1 MLKTQLT
8 TVQSNI
14 LSHHFIPENV
24 RQLVARRTEKGK
36 TFGKLDIIASP
47 PALIAKSDKYPP
59 LNIVTGF
66 TLDTSGSMEGDKIK
80 QAVNTIKQLTQIIL
94 EERNGKTLEHQPIH
108 AWIYVISFN
117 SVAELVIPFQEITEE
132 TVPGILSQLDCIRV
146 SGSTNYEQAFKK
158 QREVIGNI
166 IQTLTANP
174 DPSKRQFHFIRF
186 FESDGEITQG
196 TNEIDWLYRAMRNTT
211 ASASASSAAATAS
224 AAAASASTHF
234 TFEDYVIGYG
244 TGVDIECLKQ
254 LASPIPPPQP
264 PKRESS
270 GGMFAEG
277 GEHNPSSSSNSSDAE
292 YNCSTLITVVRPEDI
307 GWQVGE
313 ILYKQIMR
321 VGIKLKVSVE
331 SKDPSAGVAELFE
344 YQTNQWGTSTTF
356 HSITH
361 NEKKVMYIQYTPTAA
376 APADAPTD
384 ATPEVIVRV
393 QCENQY
399 TGAKYTYAFSH
410 KSEPSCT
417 LTPLL
422 QRQANS
428 MTPAEIGLA
437 ISETDRAKILVIPII
452 QGMIHIEVFKQFR
465 ELEGTSYN
473 KTVIVREAYNTMLML
488 KAIDARTKDHFIH
501 TIAPKTANLITDVKL
516 IIGLTAINDPTEQR
530 CIIHGRRTAS
540 ADEDFFNSG
549 TTASRKYVEGEENYK
564 EVAEEIIKKRDAQ
577 QQQQQQQVA
586 AAAAPTDDEYD
597 QELVSDAVSD
607 YIPSRIA
614 TCMTPQSSS
623 SHHRHPYHRNAKRN
637 PPSLLRILCAR
648 IALSK
653 LKNEDKTPETI
664 YDEMVRES
672 IHYDGEYNEDP
683 SYFHTRD
690 TPYDD
695 VFSTPSQ
702 DDEYSQRRMGMMR
715 QMSSPSS

>member
-1 MLKTQLT
+1 MLSTKLT
-8 TVQSNI
+8 TVDSNI
-14 LSHHFIPENV
+14 LSHNFIPENV

-66 TLDTSGSMEGDKIK
+66 NLDTSGSMEGGKIK

-94 EERNGKTLEHQPIH
+94 AERNGKTLEHQPIH

-132 TVPGILSQLDCIRV
+132 TVPGILSQLDNIRV

-211 ASASASSAAATAS
+211 AATTTATAAT
-224 AAAASASTHF
+224 THF

-254 LASPIPPPQP
+254 LASPIPPPPQP
-264 PKRESS
+264 PKRES
-270 GGMFAEG
+270 GDGMFAEG
-277 GEHNPSSSSNSSDAE
+277 GKEQDSSSTTSTANSSEAE
-292 YNCSTLITVVRPEDI
+292 YNCSTLITVVNAEDI

-321 VGIKLKVSVE
+321 VGIKLNVSIE

-356 HSITH
+356 HSIAH
-361 NEKKVMYIQYTPTAA
+361 GERKVMYIQYTPTS
-376 APADAPTD
+376 APAADATT
-384 ATPEVIVRV
+384 TPEVIVRV

-399 TGAKYTYAFSH
+399 TGSKYTYTFSH

-428 MTPAEIGLA
+428 MTPSEIGLA
-437 ISETDRAKILVIPII
+437 ITESDHAKMLVIPII

-488 KAIDARTKDHFIH
+488 KAIDVQTKDQFIH
-501 TIAPKTANLITDVKL
+501 TIAPKTANLITDVKM

-530 CIIHGRRTAS
+530 CIIHARRATS
-540 ADEDFFNSG
+540 ADDDLFNTG
-549 TTASRKYVEGEENYK
+549 ATASRKYVEGEENYK
-564 EVAEEIIKKRDAQ
+564 DVAEEIIKKRDAQ
-577 QQQQQQQVA
+577 HRESQQQAIA
-586 AAAAPTDDEYD
+586 AAASRAGSDAIPSDAYSGDEADY
-597 QELVSDAVSD
+597 VSDCL
-607 YIPSRIA
+607 PSRIA
-614 TCMTPQSSS
+614 TCMTPPSSS
-623 SHHRHPYHRNAKRN
+623 SHHRHPHHHRNAKRN

-664 YDEMVRES
+664 YDEMVMES

-715 QMSSPSS
+715 QMSSPLS